1 MNVKNL
7 PLKFAFV
14 ALLVALCIVSIKTKG
29 LKEGID
35 LNGGSIVIFDIRTPA
50 SEITRLSGEKK
61 DLQAKLLTAAN
72 EREKADLQ
80 KQIDGLDA
88 QIKYNQTATATTG
101 NLAEE
106 VIAILKKRVDPNGL
120 YSLEWVPMGNS
131 RIMVR
136 MPAGQDESRKGK
148 EAYNRALREAE
159 NHNITRSQMR
169 EVEQAPS
176 ADRPALLKK
185 MNLNDTQVKSLVK
198 LAADHDAWLAA
209 LERLPAA
216 RAHLREAEAE
226 AKAHPGPKPATQATQ
241 PDPRVKEAR
250 EALKKAED
258 QANNLDVAYQKSQRA
273 IEASNINEQSV
284 LTVLRNFVS
293 VQEASI
299 LKKSNFKEYTRRMEA
314 YKKGLD
320 GGDGLPGLRQK
331 YAGREQDLQA
341 IVSAYESWSN
351 GRKRLDDPSDL
362 VRLIRKAGVLEFRMA
377 PYAPDAREGTA
388 YRLSRDV
395 ADEYV
400 HKLTV
405 EGPDPGHKRNDPFQ
419 WFPLHDDDERLSEII
434 KGEYAGRTYVLLS
447 NDPNDTMLN
456 TPGADRWTL
465 ADAYP
470 TSDEMGKPAV
480 GFKFDAKGATI
491 SGRLTT
497 LHKKTEGA
505 RVGDVMAV
513 LLDDEVYSAPNI
525 QATITDSGIISGSF
539 TTQEVQD
546 LVGTFKAGSLPA
558 RLNPDP
564 VSVSTFQ
571 SGLGEINKKQSIK
584 AGIIALAAVAVFMLL
599 YYFLSGLIAN
609 LALALNIVMILGAM
623 ATFDAVFTMPGIAGL
638 ILTIGM
644 AVDSNVLISERLR
657 EEQDRG
663 LPIRLAFKNAYDRAF
678 SAIFDSHL
686 TALITCLVLY
696 WVGTPEVRGFAV
708 TLGLGVALNLFTA
721 VFITKWI
728 VMIMLRTGMIRS
740 HQYMLRLIHV
750 PKIDWMAK
758 RYYFW
763 AFSGITAL
771 LGIAALVSEGGRIWG
786 IEFSAGTEATLVFRN
801 DALLT
806 VNGKPT
812 LPNDNAVKEL
822 FKNAAGE
829 LGISTPVSENK
840 DFSNLH
846 DNTLVE
852 TMVDPDRVEKFMRLY
867 APFDSGRSDN
877 KITLE
882 QWKAANGNP
891 EFFRLVDTNHDGVLE
906 QAELEKSL
914 PQNAYHVKT
923 TETHLDMIREVARKA
938 FGPALAN
945 RQKISY
951 HLADSEDEQSKGAEA
966 DKLVKLDSALYDQ
979 LGVPCDSKGLTLIT
993 SKLLDK
999 AKERAKAHPE
1009 LASFTNDLED
1019 FQGGVLLV
1027 VDNLDP
1033 AVTKM
1038 ELEQRLGDMRVQPD
1052 ETLANQAINPVR
1064 FIELKPTGDNPRPA
1078 FAILSSPADPTMVAS
1093 REAKARFA
1101 ETEAKLMNEVLVRED
1116 SITAVHIDPQVA
1128 GQTKQRAMIAVV
1140 LSWLAIIAYLWLRFG
1155 TASWGLAAVIC
1166 LIHDSI
1172 IVVGMVAV
1180 SDWISHTSIGQWA
1193 MVGSFKID
1201 LPMIAAVL
1209 TIIGYSVSDTI
1220 VVFDRIREN
1229 RGKLKTVSYQVINN
1243 SINQTLSRTI
1253 LTVFT
1258 VFIVVFVMYVWGG
1271 ESIRGFNYALLV
1283 GIFFGCYSS
1292 IAVAS
1297 PILLGFKQMVS
1308 TRALAVTEAAKTAGK
1323 PMPNPDSTTPPA
1335 SQGK

>member
-14 ALLVALCIVSIKTKG
+14 ALLVALCIVSIETKG
-29 LKEGID
+29 LKEGLD

-50 SEITRLSGEKK
+50 SEIARLEGEKK

-72 EREKADLQ
+72 EHEKADEQ
-80 KQIDGLDA
+80 QQIIGIDKQIE
-88 QIKYNQTATATTG
+88 YNRTASASTG

-106 VIAILKKRVDPNGL
+106 VISILKKRVDPNGL

-136 MPAGQDESRKGK
+136 MPAGSDESRQAK
-148 EAYNRALREAE
+148 EAFNRALREAE
-159 NHNITRSQMR
+159 NHNISRSQMR
-169 EVEQAPS
+169 EVEQATPE
-176 ADRPALLKK
+176 ARAALLQK
-185 MNLNDTQVKSLVK
+185 MNLNDLQVQNLEK
-198 LAADHDAWLAA
+198 LGKAHDAWLAA
-209 LERLPAA
+209 LDEKAKASAAEIAA
-216 RAHLREAEAE
+216 RAHAA
-226 AKAHPGPKPATQATQ
+226 PKTGTQ
-241 PDPRVKEAR
+241 PAPE
-250 EALKKAED
+250 LKSAIETLKAAEKKVTD
-258 QANNLDVAYQKSQRA
+258 TEVAYLSAQRK
-273 IEASNINEQSV
+273 IEESNINEQKVS
-284 LTVLRNFVS
+284 TVLHNFVS

-299 LKKSNFKEYTRRMEA
+299 LKKNNFKEYNRRMDA
-314 YKKGLD
+314 YEKGLN
-320 GGDGLPGLRQK
+320 GGEGLPGLRQIYK
-331 YAGREQDLQA
+331 GREKDLEA
-341 IVSAYESWSN
+341 IISANESWSN
-351 GRKRLDDPSDL
+351 GRKRLDDYTDL

-377 PYAPDAREGTA
+377 PYAPDAQDTTSYKLG
-388 YRLSRDV
+388 RDV
-395 ADEYV
+395 VDEYV
-400 HKLTV
+400 HKLAG
-405 EGPDPGHKRNDPFQ
+405 EGPDPGHKRNDQYQ
-419 WFPLHDDDERLSEII
+419 WFPVHDDEERLTGAIT
-434 KGEYAGRTYVLLS
+434 GEYAGRTYVLLS
-447 NDPNDTMLN
+447 NEPNDTMLN
-456 TPGADRWTL
+456 TPGTDRWTL
-465 ADAYP
+465 ADSYP
-470 TSDEMGKPAV
+470 TQDDLGKPAV
-480 GFKFDAKGATI
+480 GFKFDAKGAAI
-491 SGRLTT
+491 FGKLTS
-497 LHKKTEGA
+497 LHKKPEGG
-505 RVGDVMAV
+505 RVGDLMAV
-513 LLDDEVYSAPNI
+513 MLDDEVYSAPNI
-525 QATITDSGIISGSF
+525 QSTITDSGIISGSF

-546 LVGTFKAGSLPA
+546 LVSTFKAGSLPA

-564 VSVSTFQ
+564 VSVSSFS
-571 SGLGEINKKQSIK
+571 SGLGDINKKESIK
-584 AGIIALAAVAVFMLL
+584 AGIIALASVAVFMLF

-678 SAIFDSHL
+678 TAIFDSHL

-721 VFITKWI
+721 VFVTKWV
-728 VMIMLRTGMIRS
+728 VMVMLKTGMIRS

-786 IEFSAGTEATLVFRN
+786 IEFSAGTEATLVFKT
-801 DALLT
+801 DAVLT
-806 VNGKPT
+806 MDGKLT
-812 LPNDNAVKEL
+812 LPNDNAVKEM

-829 LGISTPVSENK
+829 LGQTPSEHK

-852 TMVDPDRVEKFMRLY
+852 TVVDPDKVEKFMRLY
-867 APFDSGRSDN
+867 DLQYDSGKSDN

-882 QWKAANGNP
+882 QWKAAAGNLD
-891 EFFRLVDTNHDGVLE
+891 FFKLADTNHDGILQ

-914 PQNAYHVKT
+914 PQAAYHVKT
-923 TETHLDMIREVARKA
+923 TETNLDMIKEVARKA
-938 FGPALAN
+938 FGTALAN

-951 HLADSEDEQSKGAEA
+951 HLAYSEDEQSKGAEA
-966 DKLVKLDSALYDQ
+966 DALAKLDPALYAQ
-979 LGVPCDSKGLTLIT
+979 LGIPADPKGLTLIT
-993 SKLLDK
+993 PKLLDEAK
-999 AKERAKAHPE
+999 ARAKAHPE
-1009 LASFTNDLED
+1009 LANYISDLED
-1019 FQGGVLLV
+1019 FDGGVLMV
-1027 VDNLDP
+1027 VNNLNP
-1033 AVTKM
+1033 SVTKR

-1052 ETLANQAINPVR
+1052 ETLANQATNPVR
-1064 FIELKPTGDNPRPA
+1064 FIELKMGEGQKPA
-1078 FAILSSPADPTMVAS
+1078 FAILSSPADAAMVAS
-1093 REAKARFA
+1093 REAKSRFA
-1101 ETEAKLMNEVLVRED
+1101 ESEAKLMNEVLQRED

-1128 GQTKQRAMIAVV
+1128 GQTKQRALVAVV

-1155 TASWGLAAVIC
+1155 TVSWGLAAVIC

-1180 SDWISHTSIGQWA
+1180 SDWISRTALGRSLL
-1193 MVGSFKID
+1193 VGSFKID

-1258 VFIVVFVMYVWGG
+1258 VFIVVIVMYIWGG

-1297 PILLGFKQMVS
+1297 PILLGFKQMVT
-1308 TRALAVTEAAKTAGK
+1308 TRALAVTEGK
-1323 PMPNPDSTTPPA
+1323 PAQTPGPTPPT